1 MTTVQRAAQVFGWIF
16 IAVGVI
22 GFLYSRGSTIADTAT
37 APHIFG
43 LFAVNIWHNLVHL
56 GSGIAGVAL
65 AGRVDS
71 AIAYCK
77 TMGVIYLLLV
87 PLGFIIPST
96 LGLMPIGGNDIWL
109 HALLGIG
116 LAYFGFTAHPR
127 TVGTAGEAR
136 EHATAAR
143 R

>member
-1 MTTVQRAAQVFGWIF
+1 MTTVQRAAQIFGGIF
-16 IAVGVI
+16 IAIGVL
-22 GFLYSRGSTIADTAT
+22 GFLVSGGSTIAETEA
-37 APHIFG
+37 APQLFG

-56 GSGIAGVAL
+56 GSGIAGVFMAR
-65 AGRVDS
+65 RVDG

-127 TVGTAGEAR
+127 TVSTAGEAR
-136 EHATAAR
+136 EHATTAR